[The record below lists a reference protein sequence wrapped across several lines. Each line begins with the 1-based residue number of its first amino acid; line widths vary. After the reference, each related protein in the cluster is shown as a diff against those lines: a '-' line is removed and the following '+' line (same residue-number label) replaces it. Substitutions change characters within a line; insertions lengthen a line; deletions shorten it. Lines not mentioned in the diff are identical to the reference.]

1 MAKPAAEL
9 YENIYQDNFSFG
21 RNWRSFLKLLTE
33 ERLTNARNSL
43 TEFTG
48 LDSFAGKTFIDVGC
62 GSAIFSLSACQL
74 GADKVVSVDVD
85 RSSVRCAEFLKEK
98 YAIDDSRWEIIPGSA
113 LDPDFIGSLGQFD
126 IVYSWGVLHHS
137 GDMWRALQNVSRMT
151 RPGGLFYTAI
161 YNHKKTFPTSEDWLK
176 VKRFYSGRGALVRRP
191 MEVAFI
197 MALTGSLICRRKN
210 PIRHIF
216 GYKNRRGMSFYRDVV
231 DWLGGYPYE
240 FASVEEITSSQEKL
254 GFETCRVAAAPT
266 TGCSQ
271 FLFRKK

>member
-1 MAKPAAEL
+1 
-9 YENIYQDNFSFG
+9 
-21 RNWRSFLKLLTE
+21 
-33 ERLTNARNSL
+33 
-43 TEFTG
+43 
-48 LDSFAGKTFIDVGC
+48 
-62 GSAIFSLSACQL
+62 
-74 GADKVVSVDVD
+74 
-85 RSSVRCAEFLKEK
+85 
-98 YAIDDSRWEIIPGSA
+98 
-113 LDPDFIGSLGQFD
+113 
-126 IVYSWGVLHHS
+126 
-137 GDMWRALQNVSRMT
+137 MT